1 MGADREHLED
11 NKSYYLIHHIT
22 SSKNFMVNLNQ
33 ISNNHKQEE
42 CHIFMINTNRHLF
55 KNKING
61 DGKIQTWVFTV
72 EKQGFTK
79 GL

>member
-1 MGADREHLED
+1 
-11 NKSYYLIHHIT
+11 
-22 SSKNFMVNLNQ
+22 MVNLNQ

-61 DGKIQTWVFTV
+61 DGKIQTQVFPV